1 MNTVLIISL
10 VLLALIFIVSRI
22 KLAQDQER
30 FCIFIL
36 GKYKG
41 LKGPG
46 IFYKFSGGE
55 VKWVRLRLGD
65 KGHLLSKNIARF
77 QNNDIPI
84 ISHSKIEIG
93 SNIQIT
99 GFENDKIIINQSLD
113 QGKTIK
119 CEKCGHKMVI

>member
-1 MNTVLIISL
+1 MNTILIIAL
-10 VLLALIFIVSRI
+10 IFIVLIFIVSRV

-55 VKWVRLRLGD
+55 VKWIRLRLGD
-65 KGHLLSKNIARF
+65 KGKLLSKDIARF
-77 QNNDIPI
+77 KNNDIPI
-84 ISHSKIEIG
+84 ISHTNIEI
-93 SNIQIT
+93 SSTIQII
-99 GFENDKIIINQSLD
+99 GFEDDKVIIEKSHD
-113 QGKTIK
+113 QGKTII
-119 CEKCGHKMVI
+119 CEKCGHEMHI